1 VIGARR
7 PWIVR
12 GPGYVRA
19 AIADEITAGDI
30 NADYLTNDYITNV
43 DLDNFPYVSRSL
55 TMYQLHEALARER
68 VREQLERAAHARLL
82 RELASVR
89 LWHRLAAY
97 SARRVARSERRLAE
111 HSAADYQLV
120 G

>member
-1 VIGARR
+1 MIGARH

-19 AIADEITAGDI
+19 AIADETTAD
-30 NADYLTNDYITNV
+30 DITNAE
-43 DLDNFPYVSRSL
+43 LDNLPYASRSSQ
-55 TMYQLHEALARER
+55 MYQLHEALARER
-68 VREQLERAAHARLL
+68 MRERLDQAAHARLQN
-82 RELASVR
+82 ELASVR

-97 SARRVARSERRLAE
+97 SARRAARSERRLAE
-111 HSAADYQLV
+111 HPAADYQLV